1 MQLNR
6 TVSDPDD
13 VSEDTEGDTGNVE
26 ETPQPDNQTLI
37 RLLEDNEKVR
47 YSRRFNINS

>member
-13 VSEDTEGDTGNVE
+13 ILEDNEGDTGNVDD
-26 ETPQPDNQTLI
+26 TPQPDNQTLL
-37 RLLEDNEKVR
+37 RLLEDNEKVL
-47 YSRRFNINS
+47 